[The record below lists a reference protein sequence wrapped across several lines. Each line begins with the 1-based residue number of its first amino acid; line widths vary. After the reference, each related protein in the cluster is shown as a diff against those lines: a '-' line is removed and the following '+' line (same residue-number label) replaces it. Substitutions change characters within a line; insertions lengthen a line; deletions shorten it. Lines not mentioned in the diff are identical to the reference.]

1 MDVEGVGGGGVK
13 KNKICTLS
21 GRENLSTA
29 GVYLWRHSYVVHF
42 LSAEFFFRIRM
53 FASICHQCR

>member
-13 KNKICTLS
+13 KKICTLS

-29 GVYLWRHSYVVHF
+29 GVYLWRHTYVVHL
-42 LSAEFFFRIRM
+42 LSPEFFFPD
-53 FASICHQCR
+53 